1 MALLS
6 SKDKKNDNEMSADF
20 YYPTSKKALII
31 FTRNPELGKVKTRLA
46 KTVGDKTALEIY
58 KFLLNHTEEITRNLK
73 VDKYIF
79 YSENIHK
86 NDLWNPEIFR
96 KKLQRGEDLG
106 MRMQESFSE
115 LFAMGYERI
124 VIIGSDIIDLKQ
136 KDIENAFEMLVT
148 NSFVI
153 GPAMDGGYYLLGMKS
168 LKKELFQNKNWST
181 ESVLQDSIKDLKDET
196 YYLLPE
202 KNDIDTY
209 EDLKDLDVFQKF
221 LLDVK

>member
-1 MALLS
+1 M
-6 SKDKKNDNEMSADF
+6 
-20 YYPTSKKALII
+20 
-31 FTRNPELGKVKTRLA
+31 
-46 KTVGDKTALEIY
+46 
-58 KFLLNHTEEITRNLK
+58 NHTEEITRNLK

-86 NDLWNPEIFR
+86 NDLWNPEVFR

-106 MRMQESFSE
+106 VRMQESFSE

-136 KDIENAFEMLVT
+136 KDIENAFEMLEI

-181 ESVLQDSIKDLKDET
+181 DSVFQDSIKDIKDET

-209 EDLKDLDVFQKF
+209 EDLKDLDVFLKF

>member
-6 SKDKKNDNEMSADF
+6 SKDNQNDNEMSADF

-31 FTRNPELGKVKTRLA
+31 FTRNPEIEKVKTRLA
-46 KTVGDKTALEIY
+46 KTVGDKIALEIY
-58 KFLLNHTEEITRNLK
+58 KFLLHHTEEITRNLK

-86 NDLWNPEIFR
+86 KDLWNPEIFR
-96 KKLQRGEDLG
+96 KKLQKGEDLG
-106 MRMQESFSE
+106 ERMQESFSE
-115 LFAMGYERI
+115 LFTMGYEKI
-124 VIIGSDIIDLKQ
+124 ILIGSDIIDLTQ
-136 KDIENAFEMLVT
+136 KDIEHAFESLEN

-153 GPAMDGGYYLLGMKS
+153 GPAMDGGYYLLGMKK
-168 LKKELFQNKNWST
+168 LKKELFQNKSWST
-181 ESVLQDSIKDLKDET
+181 DSVLQDSLQDIQEES

-221 LLDVK
+221 LLDV

>member
-1 MALLS
+1 MALIS
-6 SKDKKNDNEMSADF
+6 SKNNQNDNEMSADF

-31 FTRNPELGKVKTRLA
+31 FTRNPEIGKVKTRLA
-46 KTVGDKTALEIY
+46 KTVGDKIALEIY
-58 KFLLNHTEEITRNLK
+58 KFLLHHTEEITRNLK
-73 VDKYIF
+73 IDKYIF

-86 NDLWNPEIFR
+86 NDLWNSEIFR
-96 KKLQRGEDLG
+96 KKLQKGEDLG
-106 MRMQESFSE
+106 QRMQESFSE
-115 LFAMGYERI
+115 LFTMGYEKI
-124 VIIGSDIIDLKQ
+124 IIIGSDIIDLTQ
-136 KDIENAFEMLVT
+136 KDIEHAFERLEI

-153 GPAMDGGYYLLGMKS
+153 GPAMDGGYYLLGMKK

-181 ESVLQDSIKDLKDET
+181 DSVLQDSLQDIREES

-221 LLDVK
+221 LLDV